1 MKVAVWD
8 TYVVKKNGETM
19 HFDIIVPDHIID
31 ESVVHDMG
39 KDYLSLKDQQ
49 GQPLTARECRL
60 CHQEIASPEM
70 VAGIAQ
76 KGYYIIEMEGCE

>member
-8 TYVVKKNGETM
+8 TYVVKKNGQTM
-19 HFDIIVPDHIID
+19 HFDIIVSDHISD
-31 ESVVHDMG
+31 ESVVHSMG
-39 KDYLSLKDQQ
+39 KDYLSLKGQQ
-49 GQPLTARECRL
+49 GQALTSRECRL

-70 VAGIAQ
+70 KSGIAE